1 MVGASQNHQGL
12 FAHFGHLPSPHIEAP
27 ETPSFLIGDEGV
39 GCGVGCRPGNQGRGR
54 HQRWRLH
61 LHYGCKTLQQSLPS
75 QKSSGQKTCSTINPF
90 NCEECV
96 FFFVR
101 SNITYYGARSRKYP
115 LIWSAF
121 SCDFFLFGG
130 TPIRM
135 PGYKPRKLRL
145 LHQVHML
152 QTQPAI
158 RIRPRPLFEVPPADT
173 ERWKMEV
180 LRMETR
186 LIPTRYTCYVLTIHL
201 SNLIYLCSE
210 FPKESL
216 HNIYSISHEV
226 FIDQITP
233 CHRTSH
239 LHPINGSAARYGR
252 RCCRVAL
259 QVLLGQRRTAGVARH
274 FRGAVEVQ
282 DAAAGQKPKQL
293 LEEWSFCSR
302 VIPGTP
308 NMEVGLGN
316 SMVVSRGPIYWGSLK
331 IRLI

>member
-27 ETPSFLIGDEGV
+27 ETPSFLIGDKGV
-39 GCGVGCRPGNQGRGR
+39 GCDVGVVKVTRREAGARDEDFTFTTDAKISTKFA
-54 HQRWRLH
+54 L
-61 LHYGCKTLQQSLPS
+61 K
-75 QKSSGQKTCSTINPF
+75 KSSGQKKLNYNPF
-90 NCEECV
+90 NCEGCV
-96 FFFVR
+96 FFSFSGPTLHIMGPGPKSQVPKIFIDLECIQLR
-101 SNITYYGARSRKYP
+101 LFPFRGHTYSDARV
-115 LIWSAF
+115 
-121 SCDFFLFGG
+121 
-130 TPIRM
+130 TNPINS
-135 PGYKPRKLRL
+135 RL
-145 LHQVHML
+145 LHQVRML

-186 LIPTRYTCYVLTIHL
+186 LMPTRYTYFVITFHL
-201 SNLIYLCSE
+201 SSLICLSSE

-226 FIDQITP
+226 STDLLTS

-259 QVLLGQRRTAGVARH
+259 QVLLGQRRAAGVARH

-293 LEEWSFCSR
+293 LEEWSSTNCWFGAR
-302 VIPGTP
+302 WFGF
-308 NMEVGLGN
+308 LG
-316 SMVVSRGPIYWGSLK
+316 SPYESDCY
-331 IRLI
+331 